1 MNNSRDKSM
10 GRLMAAGLAIGT
22 LGVAVSTSVA
32 GDLDNRW
39 YIAPAVS
46 YVKPDDDR
54 KADNGWG
61 GQLGIGKPISESWNI
76 EGNIVGDNLDIK
88 NSTSQFRQRGLGIDA
103 LYFFN
108 RDSAFAPYALIG
120 AGALRTKV
128 PGEKN
133 TNAMGNV
140 GLGFMSMFGDALGV
154 RADVRYRLDKDDSS
168 VSGQNR
174 FGDWLVNLG
183 LHIPLGAKAVAA
195 APVVAAPSKPADSD
209 GDGVTDD
216 KDRCPGTP
224 AGAKVNADGCEL
236 DSDGDGVVDSKDR
249 CPNTPAGA
257 KVNAD
262 GCELDSDGDGVV
274 DSKDRCPNTPAGAKV
289 NADGC
294 ELDSDGDGVVDS
306 LDRCPNTKAG
316 VKVDDKGC
324 EIPAVI
330 VLKGVNFAT
339 NSAKLTQGSLAIL
352 DEAASTLVKNSD
364 ITAEVAGHTDNRGVP
379 AKNKKLSQ
387 QRAEAV
393 MNYLVS
399 KGVDASRLTAKGYG
413 QENPMADNGTEDGRA
428 QNRRVELRIM
438 K

>member
-274 DSKDRCPNTPAGAKV
+274 DS
-289 NADGC
+289 
-294 ELDSDGDGVVDS
+294 
-306 LDRCPNTKAG
+306 LDRCPDTKAG

-339 NSAKLTQGSLAIL
+339 SSAKLIPESLAIL
-352 DEAASTLVKNSD
+352 DEAAATLAKSSD
-364 ITAEVAGHTDNRGVP
+364 IKAEVAGHTDNRGAP

-413 QENPMADNGTEDGRA
+413 QENPIADNGTEDGRA